1 MTQKPIGY
9 ATLVELLDIAES
21 DVQMLR
27 AEVGYLKEQVAKLK
41 QQLRTEQDYSAELSA
56 DLYGEDA

>member
-1 MTQKPIGY
+1 MTQKPISY

>member
-1 MTQKPIGY
+1 MTQKPISY

-27 AEVGYLKEQVAKLK
+27 AEVGYLKEQAAKLK

>member
-1 MTQKPIGY
+1 MTQKPISY
-9 ATLVELLDIAES
+9 ATLVELLDIAQS
-21 DVQMLR
+21 DAQMLR

-41 QQLRTEQDYSAELSA
+41 RQLRTEQDYSAELSA